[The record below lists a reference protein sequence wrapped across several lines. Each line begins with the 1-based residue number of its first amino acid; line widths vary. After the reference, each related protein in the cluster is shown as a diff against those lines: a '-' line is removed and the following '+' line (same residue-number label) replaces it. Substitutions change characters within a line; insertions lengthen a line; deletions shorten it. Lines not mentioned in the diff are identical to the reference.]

1 MNEPV
6 LDQHNTD
13 DVVLDHALRPK
24 SWDQFVGQNQVKRG
38 LGIVLEAA
46 RKQKRA
52 LDHILFSGP
61 SGVGKT
67 TLAHLIAHELGAKM
81 TTTSGPTIQKT
92 GDAAAL
98 LSNLEEGEVLFI
110 DEVHRLNKQIEEIM
124 YPAMESRVLH
134 LMIGKGVSSRSL
146 ELKLPRFT
154 LIAATTRPS
163 LLTGPF
169 RNRFGALYH
178 LDYYEPSDI
187 AEILKRSSAMLGIAI
202 DQEALDALA
211 QASRATP
218 RIANR
223 LLKRTWDLAVVR
235 DAKCIGKPLV
245 EESLDILNIDKN
257 GLESLDRKFLH
268 ALVKT
273 FNGGP
278 VGIQTLA
285 ASLNEEQETLEN
297 VCEPYLLRLGLLER
311 TARGRIATKQAY
323 EYLA

>member
-1 MNEPV
+1 MSELIV
-6 LDQHNTD
+6 EQKNTD
-13 DVVLDHALRPK
+13 EVVLDHALRPK
-24 SWDQFVGQNQVKRG
+24 TWGDFVGQDQVKRG
-38 LGIVLEAA
+38 LKIMLEASK
-46 RKQKRA
+46 KQNHSV
-52 LDHILFSGP
+52 DHILFSGP

-67 TLAHLIAHELGAKM
+67 TLANLIAHELGTKI

-98 LSNLEEGEVLFI
+98 LSNLEEGEILFI
-110 DEVHRLNKQIEEIM
+110 DEVHRLNKQIEEVM
-124 YPAMESRVLH
+124 YPAMESRILH

-178 LDYYEPSDI
+178 LDYYHTSDI
-187 AEILKRSSAMLGIAI
+187 TEILKRSSAMLGIAI
-202 DQEALDALA
+202 DQKALDALA

-235 DAKCIGKPLV
+235 DTHAITEPLV
-245 EESLDILNIDKN
+245 QESLDILGIDKN
-257 GLESLDRKFLH
+257 GLETIDRKFLH
-268 ALVKT
+268 ALIKK

-278 VGIQTLA
+278 VGLQSLA
-285 ASLNEEQETLEN
+285 ASMNEESETLEN
-297 VCEPYLLRLGLLER
+297 VCEPYLMRLGLLER
-311 TARGRIATKQAY
+311 TARGRVATKQAY
-323 EYLA
+323 DYIL

>member
-1 MNEPV
+1 MPEPI
-6 LDQHNTD
+6 LEQPNAD

-24 SWDQFVGQNQVKRG
+24 AWDQFVGQDQVKRG
-38 LGIVLEAA
+38 LQIVLEASK
-46 RKQKRA
+46 KQNRA
-52 LDHILFSGP
+52 VDHILFSGP

-178 LDYYEPSDI
+178 LDYYEPKDI
-187 AEILKRSSAMLGIAI
+187 SEILKRSSAILGITV
-202 DQEALDALA
+202 DQNALDALA
-211 QASRATP
+211 RASRATP

-235 DAKCIGKPLV
+235 DTNRITKPLV
-245 EESLDILNIDKN
+245 EESLDILGIDKD
-257 GLESLDRKFLH
+257 GLETIDRAYLH
-268 ALVKT
+268 MLVRK

-285 ASLNEEQETLEN
+285 AALNEEQETLEN

-311 TARGRIATKQAY
+311 TARGRMATKQAY
-323 EYLA
+323 EYFS